1 VWKVVKNKHQV
12 FRFDHLSECE
22 GGISL
27 ENAGDLQV
35 ASFLLYLTGEMRK
48 MVFNRRLSFALLVLA
63 FVFSFAF
70 DVKAAVL
77 AKGKDGIVVTDA
89 DLKRL
94 EKEMGFTRVK
104 DKKALVR
111 YVLKI
116 KLFAREALKE
126 GLGKNLAGV
135 KDEWERSKEL
145 YELYRKKLYDE
156 YKVPE
161 KVVKSYYLANWRKFV
176 VKDSGVCLGGE
187 EILKRPL
194 RDLSEV
200 RDIIVNKI
208 KRAHL
213 PIMEEK
219 EFDRLMKKYE
229 VKICGVD
236 RC

>member
-1 VWKVVKNKHQV
+1 M

-48 MVFNRRLSFALLVLA
+48 MVFNRRLGFALLVLA
-63 FVFSFAF
+63 FVFSLAF
-70 DVKAAVL
+70 DVKASVL
-77 AKGKDGIVVTDA
+77 AKGKDGIVVTDN
-89 DLKRL
+89 DLRRL
-94 EKEMGFTRVK
+94 EKEMGFVKIK
-104 DKKALVR
+104 DKNVLVR

-116 KLFAREALKE
+116 KLFAKEALKG
-126 GLGKNLAGV
+126 GLGKKLLDE
-135 KDEWERSKEL
+135 KDGWERSKKL
-145 YELYRKKLYDE
+145 YGLYRKKLYDE

-176 VKDSGVCLGGE
+176 VKDSGVCLRRE
-187 EILKRPL
+187 EMLQRPL
-194 RDLSEV
+194 RGLSEV
-200 RDIIVNKI
+200 RGTIVNRI

-213 PIMEEK
+213 SVMEEK